1 MKSLVKAEVVDKLN
15 DLIQRMF
22 YLNAV
27 SDNIA
32 YSLEYKGYHDTSNIF
47 HEGIAHRFPAWS
59 DFISD
64 FMYEL
69 GVRAVRKGI
78 PDQTEEYEDI
88 KAIFDK
94 ISSEFIGLADYI
106 DRLIEE
112 MDFDYKNRYIV
123 IKLENLLEMIQPYI
137 RVVETWRLKAFEY
150 TKHDNLYKFDK
161 DFHTFISLP
170 E

>member
-1 MKSLVKAEVVDKLN
+1 MKGLVKPEVVGKLN

-27 SDNIA
+27 FDNIA
-32 YSLEYKGYHDTSNIF
+32 YSLEYQGYHDTSSIF
-47 HEGIAHRFPAWS
+47 HENIAHKPPVWS

-78 PDQTEEYEDI
+78 PDQKDDYSGVEV
-88 KAIFDK
+88 IFNRVSD
-94 ISSEFIGLADYI
+94 EFIGLADYI
-106 DRLIEE
+106 ERLIEE